1 MIKIVEEDFYDIEV
15 LNCFIKIIDWSLVIR
30 NIMEGIYYG
39 ILRKVLWDIMEGIIG
54 YYGILWRVYN
64 IIMEYY

>member
-39 ILRKVLWDIMEGIIG
+39 IIRKVLWDIMEGIIG
-54 YYGILWRVYN
+54 YYGRYILWD
-64 IIMEYY
+64 IMEGI

>member
-54 YYGILWRVYN
+54 YY
-64 IIMEYY
+64 